1 MSANDS
7 NPLRARM
14 VEMTAGLGYSARRY
28 YDTQRVA
35 VGSPNRAMESVLA
48 LRATAA
54 EMARVLVEM
63 AKEDE
68 VSPDEAA
75 RALALALV
83 TAMRGTSARVVVE
96 RLRATADWIERET
109 APASGARK
117 VA

>member
-1 MSANDS
+1 MSAAS
-7 NPLRARM
+7 LPLRARM
-14 VEMTAGLGYSARRY
+14 TEMAAGLLYSAQRH
-28 YDTQRVA
+28 YDTQRVVA
-35 VGSPNRAMESVLA
+35 QPDLA

-54 EMARVLVEM
+54 EMARVLGEL
-63 AKEDE
+63 AKADGL
-68 VSPDEAA
+68 PADEAA

>member
-1 MSANDS
+1 MSARD
-7 NPLRARM
+7 RM
-14 VEMTAGLGYSARRY
+14 AEMAAGLGYSSRRY
-28 YDTQRVA
+28 RDAQQVSA
-35 VGSPNRAMESVLA
+35 SPVLA

-109 APASGARK
+109 APASGARR